1 MITET
6 ASRLAAQMA
15 LVGAD
20 VLALAPTDSFRY
32 AAGFSPFPDERL
44 CVLFIAQGKEA
55 LVVPSINAEDV
66 RREAQGVPLF
76 EWKDGEDPGVALGQ
90 AISDI
95 GLNSDVT
102 IAVDPEMRAD
112 AALALQRAMPEARL
126 VDGAAVLRPVR
137 EVKTARELDLLISS
151 ANTADV
157 AMKSAFEACHHGAT
171 EADVAAAAV
180 EGFRAAGVE
189 SVSFTIVAS
198 GPNGAFPHHHTGDRE
213 LSAGDAVV
221 IDLGAKLGHYSSDL
235 TRMACL
241 GDPSPRYTEVHVVV
255 ERALSAALE
264 AVRPGVTCGAIDDV
278 ARSAIEADGFG
289 EYFVHRTGHGL
300 GLSMHEP
307 PWIVPGSGE
316 TVAEG
321 MVFSI
326 EPGIYLP
333 GAFGV
338 RLEEIVSVTA
348 DGCQVLS
355 SLPRTLHVA

>member
-44 CVLFIAQGKEA
+44 CVLFVAQGRAA

-76 EWKDGEDPGVALGQ
+76 EWKDGEDPEVALGR

-151 ANTADV
+151 ANTADM
-157 AMKSAFEACHHGAT
+157 AMKSALEACRHGAT
-171 EADVAAAAV
+171 EADVAASAV
-180 EGFRAAGVE
+180 DGFRAAGVD
-189 SVSFTIVAS
+189 SVSFTIIAS
-198 GPNGAFPHHHTGDRE
+198 GPNGAFPHHHTGNRK
-213 LSAGDAVV
+213 LVTGDAVV
-221 IDLGAKLGHYSSDL
+221 IDLGAKLAHYSSDL
-235 TRMACL
+235 TRMAYL
-241 GDPSPRYTEVHVVV
+241 GEPSARYREVHAVV
-255 ERALSAALE
+255 ERACAVAID
-264 AVRPGVTCGAIDDV
+264 AVRPGVTCGDIDSA
-278 ARSAIEADGFG
+278 ARITIAEAGFG
-289 EYFVHRTGHGL
+289 DYFVHRTGHGM

-307 PWIVPGSGE
+307 PWIVLGSE
-316 TVAEG
+316 EIVAEG

-333 GAFGV
+333 GEFGI
-338 RLEEIVSVTA
+338 RLEDIVRVTMT
-348 DGCQVLS
+348 GCEVLS
-355 SLPRTLHVA
+355 GMSRELHVA

>member
-1 MITET
+1 MRAET

-15 LVGAD
+15 VVGAD

-32 AAGFSPFPDERL
+32 VAGFSPFPDERL
-44 CVLFIAQGKEA
+44 CVLLLAAGKQA

-66 RREAQGVPLF
+66 RRKAQGVPLF
-76 EWKDGEDPGVALGQ
+76 EWKDGEDPEGALGR
-90 AISDI
+90 AISEI
-95 GLNSDVT
+95 GLSRDVT

-112 AALALQRAMPEARL
+112 AALALQRAVPEARL

-151 ANTADV
+151 ANTADM
-157 AMKSAFEACHHGAT
+157 AMKSALEACRPGAT
-171 EADVAAAAV
+171 EADVAASAV
-180 EGFRAAGVE
+180 EGFRGAGVD
-189 SVSFTIVAS
+189 SVSFTIIAS

-221 IDLGAKLGHYSSDL
+221 IDLGAKLEHYSSDL
-235 TRMACL
+235 TRMAYL
-241 GDPSPRYTEVHVVV
+241 GEPSPRYTEVHAVV

-264 AVRPGVTCGAIDDV
+264 AVRPGVTCGAIDDA
-278 ARSAIEADGFG
+278 ARTTIEAAGFG
-289 EYFVHRTGHGL
+289 DFFVHRTGHGL

-316 TVAEG
+316 AVAEG

-333 GAFGV
+333 GELGV

-348 DGCQVLS
+348 DGCQILS
-355 SLPRTLHVA
+355 DLPRTLHVL